1 MRSFSIVLV
10 ACLVASWNW
19 YEVGAFDLDTVN
31 AKLFYPNKDHKR
43 SQHKYAILHM
53 TNNVWFF
60 QELSNITLE
69 NKRRYARKYNVEMVV
84 HTPYETMG
92 LLEKTKECNETDDYL
107 VRVGSTCYSKL
118 SKDFEIDSKR
128 APTFGKLKLLLHACV
143 GRADYW
149 LLWTD
154 ADALIVNHTIPL
166 GRVVDDRYN
175 LMFTEDWFMLNAGVF
190 LMKCSSWTAMFLRDV
205 YMDRSFDEAVAL
217 DQSALQYHINQLPPE
232 EKEKNLKILPK
243 HIINV
248 YTEEYI
254 PGDFIVHMA
263 GKLYEATTPGTVA
276 IARQFDLFSFQ
287 EDVENIR
294 AFFSTRY
301 LLNYYTGYCK
311 VTEETYSKEC
321 KHPDDR
327 RLMMKQSLG
336 DCSKE
341 SRYWHTVWRDKN
353 RDAPWT
359 DKHDVPGWDE
369 HTRNSLLQR
378 AYEEEQRLER
388 EAKEL

>member
-1 MRSFSIVLV
+1 
-10 ACLVASWNW
+10 
-19 YEVGAFDLDTVN
+19 
-31 AKLFYPNKDHKR
+31 
-43 SQHKYAILHM
+43 
-53 TNNVWFF
+53 
-60 QELSNITLE
+60 
-69 NKRRYARKYNVEMVV
+69 
-84 HTPYETMG
+84 
-92 LLEKTKECNETDDYL
+92 
-107 VRVGSTCYSKL
+107 
-118 SKDFEIDSKR
+118 
-128 APTFGKLKLLLHACV
+128 
-143 GRADYW
+143 
-149 LLWTD
+149 
-154 ADALIVNHTIPL
+154 
-166 GRVVDDRYN
+166 
-175 LMFTEDWFMLNAGVF
+175 MFTEDWFMLNAGVF